1 MQKKLLV
8 LCLLTLGLLV
18 GCSGFGTSGQRLD
31 ALEESVST
39 AQVMLGKIDVNIA
52 QLEAGIEQTKELLAA
67 VDLDPELQAKLE
79 EALDKTEDVLGE
91 ALEHKADVQVALAS
105 WQAEIEDIRLEGTG
119 IGAEISAIGAGI
131 KTVGGAFP
139 APVGPWA
146 SLVGMGLL
154 TVGSLWKNW
163 SQKNAL
169 GKSRS
174 VAKSLTGTVGILL
187 KDAPDLAAAV
197 AKIKEQ
203 QKSDGTRTAIRRVID
218 GD

>member
-1 MQKKLLV
+1 
-8 LCLLTLGLLV
+8 
-18 GCSGFGTSGQRLD
+18 
-31 ALEESVST
+31 
-39 AQVMLGKIDVNIA
+39 
-52 QLEAGIEQTKELLAA
+52 
-67 VDLDPELQAKLE
+67 
-79 EALDKTEDVLGE
+79 
-91 ALEHKADVQVALAS
+91 
-105 WQAEIEDIRLEGTG
+105 
-119 IGAEISAIGAGI
+119 
-131 KTVGGAFP
+131 
-139 APVGPWA
+139 PWA